1 MTRRW
6 DRSHR
11 DSQGPGPEVVGVD
24 QASSSDEAVAE
35 GVLPLACKGVR
46 EAVLDLSKSGG
57 GAGRHGTEL
66 ACNQTAACTSDYCK
80 CTAQASSITL
90 RSERPLL
97 TLATGSS
104 LACRSNAHRA
114 ALGHLPGAETG
125 QAKLSILHARWRS
138 TRGRRNNL
146 PFSSQLLGRTPKR
159 VKPGMEEEALQ
170 RAAK

>member
-114 ALGHLPGAETG
+114 ALGHLPGAE
-125 QAKLSILHARWRS
+125 
-138 TRGRRNNL
+138 
-146 PFSSQLLGRTPKR
+146 LGRPNCPYCM
-159 VKPGMEEEALQ
+159 PGGGPPGGGGTTCHSAPSCWVAPQNE
-170 RAAK
+170 

>member
-24 QASSSDEAVAE
+24 QASSSDEAV
-35 GVLPLACKGVR
+35 
-46 EAVLDLSKSGG
+46 GG
-57 GAGRHGTEL
+57 GGCSRSPAWGSGRRCWIFPRAEEERVGTATEL

-114 ALGHLPGAETG
+114 ALGHLPGAE
-125 QAKLSILHARWRS
+125 
-138 TRGRRNNL
+138 
-146 PFSSQLLGRTPKR
+146 LGRPNCPYCM
-159 VKPGMEEEALQ
+159 PGGGPPGGGGTTCHSAPSCWVAPQNE
-170 RAAK
+170 

>member
-35 GVLPLACKGVR
+35 GVLPLACMGVR

-80 CTAQASSITL
+80 CTAQASSNTL

-114 ALGHLPGAETG
+114 ALGHLPGAE
-125 QAKLSILHARWRS
+125 
-138 TRGRRNNL
+138 
-146 PFSSQLLGRTPKR
+146 LGRPNCPYCM
-159 VKPGMEEEALQ
+159 PGGGPPGGGGTTCHSAPSCWVAPQNE
-170 RAAK
+170 